1 MKPLSGLLV
10 VTIEQAVAAPFCTAR
25 LADAGARVIKIERPT
40 GDFARA
46 YDQAALGDSSY
57 FVWINQGKES
67 VAIDFKTPEDAE
79 LLHALISKADVFV
92 QNLAPGALERAG
104 FGSESL
110 REKYPQLITC
120 DISGYGE
127 SEAVKDLKAYDLLV
141 QAESG
146 LIDIS
151 GGPGEK
157 GRIGV
162 SISDIGTG
170 MTAHA
175 AILEAIIKRS
185 VTGTG
190 SGVSMSLFDVTAEW
204 MTVPLIHAE
213 HGKGAPTRGGLHHP
227 SIAPYGGY
235 KTNDGIETIVSI
247 QNEREW
253 FRYCETVLGDPDVAT
268 LDRFSDNNQRVENR
282 AALDVAINR
291 VVNHIDAT
299 EYRARLAKADLAFGA
314 VNTVADLAEHVAL
327 RRRTVTTSENETLE
341 IPASPIRWS
350 DSASGNNPNSTKG
363 APKIGA
369 DTEKIRTEFR

>member
-1 MKPLSGLLV
+1 MRPLEGLLV
-10 VTIEQAVAAPFCTAR
+10 VSIEQAVAAPFCTAR
-25 LADAGARVIKIERPT
+25 LVEAGARVIKVERPA
-40 GDFARA
+40 GDFARG

-67 VAIDFKTPEDAE
+67 VVLDFKTPADAE
-79 LLHALISKADVFV
+79 LLHALIARADIFV

-104 FGSESL
+104 FGSASL
-110 REKYPQLITC
+110 RGKNPRLITC

-127 SEAVKDLKAYDLLV
+127 AEAVKELKAYDLLV

-146 LIDIS
+146 LVDIS
-151 GGPGEK
+151 GGPGER

-175 AILEAIIKRS
+175 AVLEALIKRS
-185 VTGTG
+185 VTGKG

-227 SIAPYGGY
+227 SIAPYGAY
-235 KTNDGIETIVSI
+235 QTSDGIDTIVSI

-253 FRYCETVLGDPDVAT
+253 IRYCEIVLQNPSIAIHKK
-268 LDRFSDNNQRVENR
+268 FANNNLRVENR
-282 AALDVAINR
+282 AALDAEIEAI
-291 VVNHIDAT
+291 VGGIDAS
-299 EYRARLAKADLAFGA
+299 EYRSRLAKADLAFGA
-314 VNTVADLAEHVAL
+314 VNTIADLANHIAL
-327 RRRTVTTSENETLE
+327 RRRRIRTAEKDLLE
-341 IPASPIRWS
+341 IPATPIRWS
-350 DSASGNNPNSTKG
+350 DTDPIDGKG
-363 APKIGA
+363 IPAIGA
-369 DTEKIRTEFR
+369 DTEKIREEFLPD

>member
-1 MKPLSGLLV
+1 MRPLEGLLV
-10 VTIEQAVAAPFCTAR
+10 VSIEQAVAAPFCTAR
-25 LADAGARVIKIERPT
+25 LVEAGARVIKVERPA
-40 GDFARA
+40 GDFARG

-67 VAIDFKTPEDAE
+67 VVLDFKTPADAE
-79 LLHALISKADVFV
+79 LLHALIAKADIFV

-104 FGSESL
+104 FGSASL
-110 REKYPQLITC
+110 RGKNPRLITC

-127 SEAVKDLKAYDLLV
+127 AEAVKELKAYDLLV

-146 LIDIS
+146 LVDIS
-151 GGPGEK
+151 GGPGER

-175 AILEAIIKRS
+175 AVLEALIKRS
-185 VTGTG
+185 VTGKG

-227 SIAPYGGY
+227 SIAPYGAY
-235 KTNDGIETIVSI
+235 QTSDGIDTIVSI

-253 FRYCETVLGDPDVAT
+253 IRYCEIVLQNPSLAIHKK
-268 LDRFSDNNQRVENR
+268 FASNNLRVENR
-282 AALDVAINR
+282 AALDAE
-291 VVNHIDAT
+291 IDAIVGGIDAS
-299 EYRARLAKADLAFGA
+299 EYRSRLVKADLAFGA
-314 VNTVADLAEHVAL
+314 VNTIADLANHVAL
-327 RRRTVTTSENETLE
+327 RRRRIRTAEKDLLE
-341 IPASPIRWS
+341 IPATPIRWS
-350 DSASGNNPNSTKG
+350 DTDPIDGKG
-363 APKIGA
+363 IPAIGA
-369 DTEKIRTEFR
+369 DTEKIREEFLPD

>member
-1 MKPLSGLLV
+1 MRPLEGLLV
-10 VTIEQAVAAPFCTAR
+10 VSIEQAVAAPFCTAR
-25 LADAGARVIKIERPT
+25 LVEAGARVIKVERPA
-40 GDFARA
+40 GDFARG

-67 VAIDFKTPEDAE
+67 VVLDFKTPADAE
-79 LLHALISKADVFV
+79 LLHALIARADIFV

-104 FGSESL
+104 FGSASL
-110 REKYPQLITC
+110 RGKNPRLITC

-127 SEAVKDLKAYDLLV
+127 AEAVKELKAYDLLV

-146 LIDIS
+146 LVDIS
-151 GGPGEK
+151 GGPGER

-175 AILEAIIKRS
+175 AVLEALIKRS
-185 VTGTG
+185 VTGKG

-227 SIAPYGGY
+227 SIAPYGAY
-235 KTNDGIETIVSI
+235 QTSDGIDTIVSI

-253 FRYCETVLGDPDVAT
+253 IRYCEIVLQNPSIAIHKK
-268 LDRFSDNNQRVENR
+268 FANNNLRVENR
-282 AALDVAINR
+282 AALDAEIEAI
-291 VVNHIDAT
+291 VGSIDAS
-299 EYRARLAKADLAFGA
+299 EYRSRLAKADLAFGA
-314 VNTVADLAEHVAL
+314 VNTIADLANHIAL
-327 RRRTVTTSENETLE
+327 RRRRIRTAEKDLLE
-341 IPASPIRWS
+341 IPATPIRWS
-350 DSASGNNPNSTKG
+350 DTDPIDGKG
-363 APKIGA
+363 IPAIGA
-369 DTEKIRTEFR
+369 DTEKIREEFQPD

>member
-1 MKPLSGLLV
+1 MRPLEGLLV
-10 VTIEQAVAAPFCTAR
+10 VSIEQAVAAPFCTAR
-25 LADAGARVIKIERPT
+25 LVEAGARVIKVERPA
-40 GDFARA
+40 GDFARG

-67 VAIDFKTPEDAE
+67 VVLDFKTPADAE
-79 LLHALISKADVFV
+79 LLHALIARADIFV

-104 FGSESL
+104 FGSASL
-110 REKYPQLITC
+110 RGKNPRLITC

-127 SEAVKDLKAYDLLV
+127 AEAVKELKAYDLLV

-146 LIDIS
+146 LVDIS
-151 GGPGEK
+151 GGPGER

-175 AILEAIIKRS
+175 AVLEALIKRS
-185 VTGTG
+185 VTGKG

-227 SIAPYGGY
+227 SIAPYGAY
-235 KTNDGIETIVSI
+235 QTSDGIDTIVSI

-253 FRYCETVLGDPDVAT
+253 IRYCEIVLQNPSIAIHKK
-268 LDRFSDNNQRVENR
+268 FANNNLRVENR
-282 AALDVAINR
+282 AALDAEIEAI
-291 VVNHIDAT
+291 VGSIDAF
-299 EYRARLAKADLAFGA
+299 EYRSRLAKADLAFGA
-314 VNTVADLAEHVAL
+314 VNTIADLANHIAL
-327 RRRTVTTSENETLE
+327 RRRRIRTAEKDLLE
-341 IPASPIRWS
+341 IPATPIRWS
-350 DSASGNNPNSTKG
+350 DTDPIDGKG
-363 APKIGA
+363 IPAIGA
-369 DTEKIRTEFR
+369 DTEKIREEFQPD

>member
-1 MKPLSGLLV
+1 MRPLEGLLV
-10 VTIEQAVAAPFCTAR
+10 VSIEQAVAAPFCTAR
-25 LADAGARVIKIERPT
+25 LVEAGARVIKVERPA
-40 GDFARA
+40 GDFARG

-67 VAIDFKTPEDAE
+67 VVLDFKTPADAE
-79 LLHALISKADVFV
+79 LLHALIARADIFV

-104 FGSESL
+104 FGSASL
-110 REKYPQLITC
+110 RGKNPRLITC

-127 SEAVKDLKAYDLLV
+127 AEAVKELKAYDLLV

-146 LIDIS
+146 LVDIS
-151 GGPGEK
+151 GGPGER

-175 AILEAIIKRS
+175 AVLEALIKRS
-185 VTGTG
+185 VTGKG

-227 SIAPYGGY
+227 SIAPYGAY
-235 KTNDGIETIVSI
+235 QTSDGIDTIVSI

-253 FRYCETVLGDPDVAT
+253 IRYCEIVLQNPSIAIHKK
-268 LDRFSDNNQRVENR
+268 FANNNLRVENR
-282 AALDVAINR
+282 AALDAE
-291 VVNHIDAT
+291 IDAIVGGIDAS
-299 EYRARLAKADLAFGA
+299 EYRSRLAKADLAFGA
-314 VNTVADLAEHVAL
+314 VNTIADLANHIAL
-327 RRRTVTTSENETLE
+327 RRRRIRTAEKDLLE
-341 IPASPIRWS
+341 IPATPIRWS
-350 DSASGNNPNSTKG
+350 DTDPIDGKG
-363 APKIGA
+363 IPAIGA
-369 DTEKIRTEFR
+369 DTEKIREEFLPD

>member
-1 MKPLSGLLV
+1 MRPLEGLLV
-10 VTIEQAVAAPFCTAR
+10 VSIEQAVAAPFCTAR
-25 LADAGARVIKIERPT
+25 LVEAGARVIKVERPA
-40 GDFARA
+40 GDFARG

-67 VAIDFKTPEDAE
+67 VVLDFKTPADAE
-79 LLHALISKADVFV
+79 LLHALIARADIFV

-104 FGSESL
+104 FGSASL
-110 REKYPQLITC
+110 RGKNPRLITC

-127 SEAVKDLKAYDLLV
+127 AEAVKELKAYDLLV

-146 LIDIS
+146 LVDIS
-151 GGPGEK
+151 GGPGER

-175 AILEAIIKRS
+175 AVLEALIKRS
-185 VTGTG
+185 VTGKG

-227 SIAPYGGY
+227 SIAPYGAY
-235 KTNDGIETIVSI
+235 QTSDGIDTIVSI

-253 FRYCETVLGDPDVAT
+253 IRYCEIVLQNPSIAIHKK
-268 LDRFSDNNQRVENR
+268 FANNNLRVENR
-282 AALDVAINR
+282 AALDAEIEAI
-291 VVNHIDAT
+291 VGSIDAF
-299 EYRARLAKADLAFGA
+299 EYRSRLAKADLAFGA
-314 VNTVADLAEHVAL
+314 VNTIADLANHIAL
-327 RRRTVTTSENETLE
+327 RRRRIRTAEKDLLE
-341 IPASPIRWS
+341 IPATPIRWS
-350 DSASGNNPNSTKG
+350 DTDPIDGKG
-363 APKIGA
+363 IPAIGA
-369 DTEKIRTEFR
+369 DTEKIREEFLPD

>member
-1 MKPLSGLLV
+1 MRPLEGLLV
-10 VTIEQAVAAPFCTAR
+10 VSIEQAVAAPFCTAR
-25 LADAGARVIKIERPT
+25 LVEAGARVIKVERPA
-40 GDFARA
+40 GDFARG

-67 VAIDFKTPEDAE
+67 VVLDFKTPADAE
-79 LLHALISKADVFV
+79 LLHALIAKADIFV

-104 FGSESL
+104 FGSASL
-110 REKYPQLITC
+110 RGKNPRLITC

-127 SEAVKDLKAYDLLV
+127 AEAVKELKAYDLLV

-146 LIDIS
+146 LVDIS
-151 GGPGEK
+151 GGPGER

-175 AILEAIIKRS
+175 AVLEALIKRS
-185 VTGTG
+185 VTGKG

-227 SIAPYGGY
+227 SIAPYGAY
-235 KTNDGIETIVSI
+235 QTSDGIDTIVSI

-253 FRYCETVLGDPDVAT
+253 IRYCEIVLQNPSIAIHKK
-268 LDRFSDNNQRVENR
+268 FANNNLRVENR
-282 AALDVAINR
+282 AALDAEIEAI
-291 VVNHIDAT
+291 VGSIDAF
-299 EYRARLAKADLAFGA
+299 EYRSRLAKADLAFGA
-314 VNTVADLAEHVAL
+314 VNTIADLANHIAL
-327 RRRTVTTSENETLE
+327 RRRRIRTAEKDLLE
-341 IPASPIRWS
+341 IPATPIRWS
-350 DSASGNNPNSTKG
+350 DTDPIDGKG
-363 APKIGA
+363 IPAIGA
-369 DTEKIRTEFR
+369 DTEKIREEFQPD

>member
-1 MKPLSGLLV
+1 MRPLEGLLV
-10 VTIEQAVAAPFCTAR
+10 VSIEQAVAAPFCTAR
-25 LADAGARVIKIERPT
+25 LVEAGARVIKVERPA
-40 GDFARA
+40 GDFARG

-67 VAIDFKTPEDAE
+67 VVLDFKTPADAE
-79 LLHALISKADVFV
+79 LLHALIARADIFV

-104 FGSESL
+104 FGSASL
-110 REKYPQLITC
+110 RGKNPRLITC

-127 SEAVKDLKAYDLLV
+127 AEAVKELKAYDLLV

-146 LIDIS
+146 LVDIS
-151 GGPGEK
+151 GGPGER

-175 AILEAIIKRS
+175 AVLEALIKRS
-185 VTGTG
+185 VTGKG

-227 SIAPYGGY
+227 SIAPYGAY
-235 KTNDGIETIVSI
+235 QTSDGIDTIVSI

-253 FRYCETVLGDPDVAT
+253 IRYCEIVLQNPSIAIHKK
-268 LDRFSDNNQRVENR
+268 FANNNLRVENR
-282 AALDVAINR
+282 AALDAEIEAI
-291 VVNHIDAT
+291 VGGIDAS
-299 EYRARLAKADLAFGA
+299 EYRSRLAKADLAFGA
-314 VNTVADLAEHVAL
+314 VNTIADLANHIAL
-327 RRRTVTTSENETLE
+327 RRRRIRTAEKDLLE
-341 IPASPIRWS
+341 IPATPIRWS
-350 DSASGNNPNSTKG
+350 DTDPIDGKG
-363 APKIGA
+363 IPAIGA
-369 DTEKIRTEFR
+369 DTEKIREEFQPD

>member
-1 MKPLSGLLV
+1 MRPLEGLLV
-10 VTIEQAVAAPFCTAR
+10 VSIEQAVAAPFCPAR
-25 LADAGARVIKIERPT
+25 LVEAGARVIKVERPA
-40 GDFARA
+40 GDFARG

-67 VAIDFKTPEDAE
+67 VVLDFKTPADAE
-79 LLHALISKADVFV
+79 LLHALIARADIFV

-104 FGSESL
+104 FGSASL
-110 REKYPQLITC
+110 RGKNPRLITC

-127 SEAVKDLKAYDLLV
+127 AEAVKELKAYDLLV

-146 LIDIS
+146 LVDIS
-151 GGPGEK
+151 GGPGER

-175 AILEAIIKRS
+175 AVLEALIKRS
-185 VTGTG
+185 VTGKG

-227 SIAPYGGY
+227 SIAPYGAY
-235 KTNDGIETIVSI
+235 QTSDGIDTIVSI

-253 FRYCETVLGDPDVAT
+253 IRYCEIVLQNPSIAIHKK
-268 LDRFSDNNQRVENR
+268 FANNNLRVENR
-282 AALDVAINR
+282 AALDAEIEAI
-291 VVNHIDAT
+291 VGSIDAF
-299 EYRARLAKADLAFGA
+299 EYRSRLAKADLAFGA
-314 VNTVADLAEHVAL
+314 VNTIADLANHIAL
-327 RRRTVTTSENETLE
+327 RRRRIRTAEKDLLE
-341 IPASPIRWS
+341 IPATPIRWS
-350 DSASGNNPNSTKG
+350 DTDPIDGKG
-363 APKIGA
+363 IPAIGA
-369 DTEKIRTEFR
+369 DTEKIREEFQPD

>member
-1 MKPLSGLLV
+1 MRPLEGLLV
-10 VTIEQAVAAPFCTAR
+10 VSIEQAVAAPFCTAR
-25 LADAGARVIKIERPT
+25 LVEAGARVIKVERPA
-40 GDFARA
+40 GDFARG

-67 VAIDFKTPEDAE
+67 VVLDFKTPADAE
-79 LLHALISKADVFV
+79 LLHALIAKADIFV

-104 FGSESL
+104 FGSASL
-110 REKYPQLITC
+110 RGKNPRLITC

-127 SEAVKDLKAYDLLV
+127 AEAVRELKAYDLLV

-146 LIDIS
+146 LVDIS
-151 GGPGEK
+151 GGPGER

-175 AILEAIIKRS
+175 AVLEALIKRS
-185 VTGTG
+185 VTGKG

-227 SIAPYGGY
+227 SIAPYGAY
-235 KTNDGIETIVSI
+235 QTSDGIDTIVSI

-253 FRYCETVLGDPDVAT
+253 IRYCEIVLQNPSIAIHKK
-268 LDRFSDNNQRVENR
+268 FANNNLRVENR
-282 AALDVAINR
+282 AALDAEIEAI
-291 VVNHIDAT
+291 VGGIDAS
-299 EYRARLAKADLAFGA
+299 EYRSRLAKADLAFGA
-314 VNTVADLAEHVAL
+314 VNTIADLANHIAL
-327 RRRTVTTSENETLE
+327 RRRRIRTAEKDLLE
-341 IPASPIRWS
+341 IPATPIRWS
-350 DSASGNNPNSTKG
+350 DTDPIDGKG
-363 APKIGA
+363 IPAIGA
-369 DTEKIRTEFR
+369 DTEKIREEFLPD

>member
-1 MKPLSGLLV
+1 MRPLEGLLV
-10 VTIEQAVAAPFCTAR
+10 VSIEQAVAAPFCTAR
-25 LADAGARVIKIERPT
+25 LVEAGARVIKVERPA
-40 GDFARA
+40 GDFARG

-67 VAIDFKTPEDAE
+67 VVLDFKTPADAE
-79 LLHALISKADVFV
+79 LLHALIAKADIFV

-104 FGSESL
+104 FGSASL
-110 REKYPQLITC
+110 RGKNPRLITC

-127 SEAVKDLKAYDLLV
+127 TAAVKELKAYDLLV

-146 LIDIS
+146 LVDIS
-151 GGPGEK
+151 GGPGER

-175 AILEAIIKRS
+175 AVLEALIKRS
-185 VTGTG
+185 VTGKG

-227 SIAPYGGY
+227 SIAPYGAY
-235 KTNDGIETIVSI
+235 QTSDGIDTIVSI

-253 FRYCETVLGDPDVAT
+253 IRYCEIVLQNPSLAIHT
-268 LDRFSDNNQRVENR
+268 KFANNNLRVENR
-282 AALDVAINR
+282 AALDAE
-291 VVNHIDAT
+291 IDAIVGGIDAS
-299 EYRARLAKADLAFGA
+299 EYRSRLAKADLAFGA
-314 VNTVADLAEHVAL
+314 VNTIADLANHIAL
-327 RRRTVTTSENETLE
+327 RRRRIRTAEKDLLE
-341 IPASPIRWS
+341 IPATPIRWS
-350 DSASGNNPNSTKG
+350 DTDPIDSKG
-363 APKIGA
+363 IPAIGA
-369 DTEKIRTEFR
+369 DTEKIREEFLPD

>member
-1 MKPLSGLLV
+1 MRPLEGLLV
-10 VTIEQAVAAPFCTAR
+10 VSIEQAVAAPFCTAR
-25 LADAGARVIKIERPT
+25 LVEAGARVIKVERPA
-40 GDFARA
+40 GDFARS

-67 VAIDFKTPEDAE
+67 VVLDFKTPADAE
-79 LLHALISKADVFV
+79 LLHALIARADIFV

-104 FGSESL
+104 FGSASL
-110 REKYPQLITC
+110 RGKNPRLITC

-127 SEAVKDLKAYDLLV
+127 AEAVRELKAYDLLV

-146 LIDIS
+146 LVDIS
-151 GGPGEK
+151 GGPGER

-175 AILEAIIKRS
+175 AVLEALIKRS
-185 VTGTG
+185 VTGKG

-227 SIAPYGGY
+227 SIAPYGAY
-235 KTNDGIETIVSI
+235 QTSDGIDTIVSI

-253 FRYCETVLGDPDVAT
+253 IRYCEIVLQNPSIAIHKK
-268 LDRFSDNNQRVENR
+268 FANNNLRVENR
-282 AALDVAINR
+282 AALDAE
-291 VVNHIDAT
+291 IDAIVGGIDAS
-299 EYRARLAKADLAFGA
+299 EYRSRLAKADLAFGA
-314 VNTVADLAEHVAL
+314 VNTIADLANHIAL
-327 RRRTVTTSENETLE
+327 RRRRIRTAEKDLLE
-341 IPASPIRWS
+341 IPATPIRWS
-350 DSASGNNPNSTKG
+350 DTDPIDGKG
-363 APKIGA
+363 IPAIGA
-369 DTEKIRTEFR
+369 DTEKIREEFLPD

>member
-1 MKPLSGLLV
+1 MRPLEGLLV
-10 VTIEQAVAAPFCTAR
+10 VSIEQAVAAPFCTAR
-25 LADAGARVIKIERPT
+25 LVEAGARVIKVERPA
-40 GDFARA
+40 GDFARG

-67 VAIDFKTPEDAE
+67 VVLDFKTPADAE
-79 LLHALISKADVFV
+79 LLHALIAKADIFV

-104 FGSESL
+104 FGSASL
-110 REKYPQLITC
+110 RGKNPRLITC

-127 SEAVKDLKAYDLLV
+127 AEAVKELKAYDLLV

-146 LIDIS
+146 LVDIS
-151 GGPGEK
+151 GGPGER

-175 AILEAIIKRS
+175 AVLEALIKRS
-185 VTGTG
+185 VTGKG

-227 SIAPYGGY
+227 SIAPYGAY
-235 KTNDGIETIVSI
+235 QTSDGIDTIVSI

-253 FRYCETVLGDPDVAT
+253 IRYCEIVLQNPSIAIHKK
-268 LDRFSDNNQRVENR
+268 FANNNLRVENR
-282 AALDVAINR
+282 AALDAEIEAI
-291 VVNHIDAT
+291 VGGIDAS
-299 EYRARLAKADLAFGA
+299 EYRSRLAKADLAFGA
-314 VNTVADLAEHVAL
+314 VNTIADLANHIAL
-327 RRRTVTTSENETLE
+327 RRRRIRTAEKDLLE
-341 IPASPIRWS
+341 IPATPIRWS
-350 DSASGNNPNSTKG
+350 DTDPIDGKG
-363 APKIGA
+363 IPAIGA
-369 DTEKIRTEFR
+369 DTEKIREEFLPD

>member
-1 MKPLSGLLV
+1 MRPLEGLLV
-10 VTIEQAVAAPFCTAR
+10 VSIEQAVAAPFCTAR
-25 LADAGARVIKIERPT
+25 LVEAGARVIKVERPA
-40 GDFARA
+40 GDFARG

-67 VAIDFKTPEDAE
+67 VVLDFKTPADAE
-79 LLHALISKADVFV
+79 LLHALIAKADIFV

-104 FGSESL
+104 FGSASL
-110 REKYPQLITC
+110 RGKNPRLITC

-127 SEAVKDLKAYDLLV
+127 AEAVKELKAYDLLV

-146 LIDIS
+146 LVDIS
-151 GGPGEK
+151 GGPGER

-175 AILEAIIKRS
+175 AVLEALIKRS
-185 VTGTG
+185 VTGKG

-227 SIAPYGGY
+227 SIAPYGAY
-235 KTNDGIETIVSI
+235 QTSDGIDTIVSI

-253 FRYCETVLGDPDVAT
+253 IRYCEIVLQNPSIAIHKK
-268 LDRFSDNNQRVENR
+268 FANNNLRVENR
-282 AALDVAINR
+282 AALDAEIEAI
-291 VVNHIDAT
+291 VGSIDAF
-299 EYRARLAKADLAFGA
+299 EYRSRLAKADLAFGA
-314 VNTVADLAEHVAL
+314 VNTIADLANHIAL
-327 RRRTVTTSENETLE
+327 RRRRIRTAEKDLLE
-341 IPASPIRWS
+341 IPATPIRWS
-350 DSASGNNPNSTKG
+350 DTDPIDGKG
-363 APKIGA
+363 IPAIGA
-369 DTEKIRTEFR
+369 DTEKIREEFLPD

>member
-1 MKPLSGLLV
+1 MRPLEGLLV
-10 VTIEQAVAAPFCTAR
+10 VSIEQAVAAPFCTAR
-25 LADAGARVIKIERPT
+25 LVEAGARVIKVERPA
-40 GDFARA
+40 GDFARG

-67 VAIDFKTPEDAE
+67 VVLDFKTPADAE
-79 LLHALISKADVFV
+79 LLHALIAKADIFV

-104 FGSESL
+104 FGSASL
-110 REKYPQLITC
+110 RGKNPRLITC

-127 SEAVKDLKAYDLLV
+127 AEAVKELKAYDLLV

-146 LIDIS
+146 LVDIS
-151 GGPGEK
+151 GGPGER

-175 AILEAIIKRS
+175 AVLEALIKRS
-185 VTGTG
+185 VTGKG

-227 SIAPYGGY
+227 SIAPYGAY
-235 KTNDGIETIVSI
+235 QTSDGIDTIVSI

-253 FRYCETVLGDPDVAT
+253 IRYCEIVLQNPSLAIHKK
-268 LDRFSDNNQRVENR
+268 FANNNLRVENR
-282 AALDVAINR
+282 AALDAE
-291 VVNHIDAT
+291 IDAIVGGIDAS
-299 EYRARLAKADLAFGA
+299 EYRSRLAKADLAFGA
-314 VNTVADLAEHVAL
+314 VNTIADLANHIAL
-327 RRRTVTTSENETLE
+327 RRRRIRTAEKDLLE
-341 IPASPIRWS
+341 IPATPIRWS
-350 DSASGNNPNSTKG
+350 DTDPIDGKG
-363 APKIGA
+363 IPAIGA
-369 DTEKIRTEFR
+369 DTEKIREEFLPD

>member
-1 MKPLSGLLV
+1 MRPLEGLLV
-10 VTIEQAVAAPFCTAR
+10 VSIEQAVAAPFCTAR
-25 LADAGARVIKIERPT
+25 LVEAGARVIKVERPA
-40 GDFARA
+40 GDFARG

-67 VAIDFKTPEDAE
+67 VVLDFKTPADAE
-79 LLHALISKADVFV
+79 LLHALIAKADIFV

-104 FGSESL
+104 FGSASL
-110 REKYPQLITC
+110 RGKNPRLITC

-127 SEAVKDLKAYDLLV
+127 AEAVKELKAYDLLV

-146 LIDIS
+146 LVDIS
-151 GGPGEK
+151 GGPGER

-175 AILEAIIKRS
+175 AVLEALIKRS
-185 VTGTG
+185 VTGKG

-227 SIAPYGGY
+227 SIAPYGAY
-235 KTNDGIETIVSI
+235 QTSDGIDTIVSI

-253 FRYCETVLGDPDVAT
+253 IRYCEIVLQNPSIAIHKK
-268 LDRFSDNNQRVENR
+268 FANNNLRVENR
-282 AALDVAINR
+282 AALDAEIEAI
-291 VVNHIDAT
+291 VGGIDAF
-299 EYRARLAKADLAFGA
+299 EYRSRLAKADLAFGA
-314 VNTVADLAEHVAL
+314 VNTIADLANHIAL
-327 RRRTVTTSENETLE
+327 RRRRIRTAEKDLLE
-341 IPASPIRWS
+341 IPATPIRWS
-350 DSASGNNPNSTKG
+350 DTDPIDGKG
-363 APKIGA
+363 IPAIGA
-369 DTEKIRTEFR
+369 DTEKIREEFLPD

>member
-1 MKPLSGLLV
+1 MRPLEGLLV
-10 VTIEQAVAAPFCTAR
+10 VSIEQAVAAPFCTAR
-25 LADAGARVIKIERPT
+25 LVEAGARVIKVERPA
-40 GDFARA
+40 GDFARG

-67 VAIDFKTPEDAE
+67 VVLDFKTPADAE
-79 LLHALISKADVFV
+79 LLHALIARADIFV

-104 FGSESL
+104 FGSASL
-110 REKYPQLITC
+110 RGKNPRLITC

-127 SEAVKDLKAYDLLV
+127 AEAVRELKAYDLLV

-146 LIDIS
+146 LVDIS
-151 GGPGEK
+151 GGPGER

-175 AILEAIIKRS
+175 AVLEALIKRS
-185 VTGTG
+185 VTGKG

-227 SIAPYGGY
+227 SIAPYGAY
-235 KTNDGIETIVSI
+235 QTSDGIDTIVSI

-253 FRYCETVLGDPDVAT
+253 IRYCEIVLQNPSIAIHKK
-268 LDRFSDNNQRVENR
+268 FANNNLRVENR
-282 AALDVAINR
+282 AALDAEIEAI
-291 VVNHIDAT
+291 VGGIDAS
-299 EYRARLAKADLAFGA
+299 EYRSRLAKADLAFGA
-314 VNTVADLAEHVAL
+314 VNTIADLANHIAL
-327 RRRTVTTSENETLE
+327 RRRRIRTAEKDLLE
-341 IPASPIRWS
+341 IPATPIRWS
-350 DSASGNNPNSTKG
+350 DTDPIDGKG
-363 APKIGA
+363 IPAIGA
-369 DTEKIRTEFR
+369 DTEKIREEFQPD

>member
-1 MKPLSGLLV
+1 MRPLEGLLV
-10 VTIEQAVAAPFCTAR
+10 VSIEQAVAAPFCTAR
-25 LADAGARVIKIERPT
+25 LVEAGARVIKVERPA
-40 GDFARA
+40 GDFARG

-67 VAIDFKTPEDAE
+67 VVLDFKTPADAE
-79 LLHALISKADVFV
+79 LLHALIAKADIFV

-104 FGSESL
+104 FGSASL
-110 REKYPQLITC
+110 RGKNPRLITC

-127 SEAVKDLKAYDLLV
+127 AEAVKELKAYDLLV

-146 LIDIS
+146 LVDIS
-151 GGPGEK
+151 GGPGER

-175 AILEAIIKRS
+175 AVLEALIKRS
-185 VTGTG
+185 VTGKG

-227 SIAPYGGY
+227 SIAPYGAY
-235 KTNDGIETIVSI
+235 QTSDGIDTIVSI

-253 FRYCETVLGDPDVAT
+253 IRYCEIVLQNPSIAIHKK
-268 LDRFSDNNQRVENR
+268 FANNNLRVENR
-282 AALDVAINR
+282 AALDAEIEAI
-291 VVNHIDAT
+291 VGSIDAS
-299 EYRARLAKADLAFGA
+299 EYRSRLAKADLAFGA
-314 VNTVADLAEHVAL
+314 VNTIADLANHIAL
-327 RRRTVTTSENETLE
+327 RRRRIRTAEKDLLE
-341 IPASPIRWS
+341 IPATPIRWS
-350 DSASGNNPNSTKG
+350 DTDPIDGKG
-363 APKIGA
+363 IPAIGA
-369 DTEKIRTEFR
+369 DTEKIREEFQPD

>member
-1 MKPLSGLLV
+1 MRPLEGLLV
-10 VTIEQAVAAPFCTAR
+10 VSIEQAVAAPFCTAR
-25 LADAGARVIKIERPT
+25 LVEAGARVIKVERPA
-40 GDFARA
+40 GDFARG

-67 VAIDFKTPEDAE
+67 VVLDFKTPADAE
-79 LLHALISKADVFV
+79 LLHALIARADIFV

-104 FGSESL
+104 FGSASL
-110 REKYPQLITC
+110 RGKNPRLITC

-127 SEAVKDLKAYDLLV
+127 AEAVKELKAYDLLV

-146 LIDIS
+146 LVDIS
-151 GGPGEK
+151 GGPGER

-175 AILEAIIKRS
+175 AVLEALIKRS
-185 VTGTG
+185 VTGKG

-227 SIAPYGGY
+227 SIAPYGAY
-235 KTNDGIETIVSI
+235 QTSDGIDTIVSI

-253 FRYCETVLGDPDVAT
+253 IRYCEIVLQNPSIAIHKK
-268 LDRFSDNNQRVENR
+268 FANNNLRVENR
-282 AALDVAINR
+282 AALDAE
-291 VVNHIDAT
+291 IDAIVGGIDAS
-299 EYRARLAKADLAFGA
+299 EYRSRLAKADLAFGA
-314 VNTVADLAEHVAL
+314 VNTIADLANHIAL
-327 RRRTVTTSENETLE
+327 RRRRIRTAEKDLLE
-341 IPASPIRWS
+341 IPATPIRWS
-350 DSASGNNPNSTKG
+350 DTDPIDGKG
-363 APKIGA
+363 IPAIGA
-369 DTEKIRTEFR
+369 DTEKIREEFQPD

>member
-1 MKPLSGLLV
+1 MRPLEGLLV
-10 VTIEQAVAAPFCTAR
+10 VSIEQAVAAPFCPAR
-25 LADAGARVIKIERPT
+25 LVEAGARVIKVERPA
-40 GDFARA
+40 GDFARG

-67 VAIDFKTPEDAE
+67 VVLDFKTPADAE
-79 LLHALISKADVFV
+79 LLHALIARADIFV

-104 FGSESL
+104 FGSASL
-110 REKYPQLITC
+110 RGKNPRLITC

-127 SEAVKDLKAYDLLV
+127 AEAVKELKAYDLLV

-146 LIDIS
+146 LVDIS
-151 GGPGEK
+151 GGPGER

-175 AILEAIIKRS
+175 AVLEALIKRS
-185 VTGTG
+185 VTGKG

-227 SIAPYGGY
+227 SIAPYGAY
-235 KTNDGIETIVSI
+235 QTSDGIDTIVSI

-253 FRYCETVLGDPDVAT
+253 IRYCEIVLQNPSIAIHKK
-268 LDRFSDNNQRVENR
+268 FANNNLRVENR
-282 AALDVAINR
+282 AALDAE
-291 VVNHIDAT
+291 IDAIVGGIDAS
-299 EYRARLAKADLAFGA
+299 EYRSRLAKADLAFGA
-314 VNTVADLAEHVAL
+314 VNTIADLANHIAL
-327 RRRTVTTSENETLE
+327 RRRRIRTAEKDLLE
-341 IPASPIRWS
+341 IPATPIRWS
-350 DSASGNNPNSTKG
+350 DTDPIDGKG
-363 APKIGA
+363 IPAIGA
-369 DTEKIRTEFR
+369 DTEKIREEFQPD

>member
-1 MKPLSGLLV
+1 MRPLEGLLV
-10 VTIEQAVAAPFCTAR
+10 VSIEQAVAAPFCTAR
-25 LADAGARVIKIERPT
+25 LVEAGARVIKVERPA
-40 GDFARA
+40 GDFARG

-67 VAIDFKTPEDAE
+67 VVLDFKTSADAE
-79 LLHALISKADVFV
+79 LLHALIAKADIFV

-104 FGSESL
+104 FGSASL
-110 REKYPQLITC
+110 RGKNPRLITC

-127 SEAVKDLKAYDLLV
+127 AEAVRELKAYDLLV

-146 LIDIS
+146 LVDIS
-151 GGPGEK
+151 GGPGER

-175 AILEAIIKRS
+175 AVLEALIKRS
-185 VTGTG
+185 VTGKG

-227 SIAPYGGY
+227 SIAPYGAY
-235 KTNDGIETIVSI
+235 QTSDGIDTIVSI

-253 FRYCETVLGDPDVAT
+253 IRYCEIVLQNPPLAIDKKFA
-268 LDRFSDNNQRVENR
+268 NNNLRVENR
-282 AALDVAINR
+282 AALDAEIEAI
-291 VVNHIDAT
+291 VGGIDAS
-299 EYRARLAKADLAFGA
+299 EYRSRLAKADLAFGA
-314 VNTVADLAEHVAL
+314 VNTIADLANHIAL
-327 RRRTVTTSENETLE
+327 RRRRIRTAEKDLLE
-341 IPASPIRWS
+341 IPATPIRWS
-350 DSASGNNPNSTKG
+350 DTDPIDGKG
-363 APKIGA
+363 IPAIGA
-369 DTEKIRTEFR
+369 DTEKIREEFLPD

>member
-1 MKPLSGLLV
+1 MRPLEGLLV
-10 VTIEQAVAAPFCTAR
+10 VSIEQAVAAPFCTAR
-25 LADAGARVIKIERPT
+25 LVEAGARVIKVERPA
-40 GDFARA
+40 GDFARG

-67 VAIDFKTPEDAE
+67 VVLDFKTPADAE
-79 LLHALISKADVFV
+79 LLHALIAKADIFV

-104 FGSESL
+104 FGSASL
-110 REKYPQLITC
+110 RGKNPRLITC

-127 SEAVKDLKAYDLLV
+127 AEAVRELKAYDLLV

-146 LIDIS
+146 LVDIS
-151 GGPGEK
+151 GGPGER

-175 AILEAIIKRS
+175 AVLEALIKRS
-185 VTGTG
+185 VTSKG

-227 SIAPYGGY
+227 SIAPYGAY
-235 KTNDGIETIVSI
+235 QTSDGIDTIVSI

-253 FRYCETVLGDPDVAT
+253 IRYCEIVLQNPSIAIHKK
-268 LDRFSDNNQRVENR
+268 FANNNLRVENR
-282 AALDVAINR
+282 AALDAE
-291 VVNHIDAT
+291 IDAIVGGIDAS
-299 EYRARLAKADLAFGA
+299 EYRSRLAKADLAFGA
-314 VNTVADLAEHVAL
+314 VNTIADLANHIAL
-327 RRRTVTTSENETLE
+327 RRRRIRTAEKDLLE
-341 IPASPIRWS
+341 IPATPIRWS
-350 DSASGNNPNSTKG
+350 DTDPIDGKG
-363 APKIGA
+363 IPAIGA
-369 DTEKIRTEFR
+369 DTEKIREEFQPD

>member
-1 MKPLSGLLV
+1 MRPLEGLLV
-10 VTIEQAVAAPFCTAR
+10 VSIEQAVAAPFCTAR
-25 LADAGARVIKIERPT
+25 LVEAGARVIKVERPA
-40 GDFARA
+40 GDFARG

-67 VAIDFKTPEDAE
+67 VVLDFKTPADAE
-79 LLHALISKADVFV
+79 LLHALIAKADIFV

-104 FGSESL
+104 FGSASL
-110 REKYPQLITC
+110 RGKNPRLITC

-127 SEAVKDLKAYDLLV
+127 TAAVKELKAYDLLV

-146 LIDIS
+146 LVDIS
-151 GGPGEK
+151 GGPGER

-175 AILEAIIKRS
+175 AVLEALIKRS
-185 VTGTG
+185 VTGKG

-227 SIAPYGGY
+227 SIAPYGAY
-235 KTNDGIETIVSI
+235 QTSDGIDTIVSI

-253 FRYCETVLGDPDVAT
+253 IRYCEIVLQNPSIAIHKK
-268 LDRFSDNNQRVENR
+268 FANNNLRVENR
-282 AALDVAINR
+282 AALDAEIEAI
-291 VVNHIDAT
+291 VGGIDAS
-299 EYRARLAKADLAFGA
+299 EYRSRLAKADLAFGA
-314 VNTVADLAEHVAL
+314 VNTIADLANHIAL
-327 RRRTVTTSENETLE
+327 RRRRIRTAEKDLLE
-341 IPASPIRWS
+341 IPATPIRWS
-350 DSASGNNPNSTKG
+350 DTDPIDGKG
-363 APKIGA
+363 IPAIGA
-369 DTEKIRTEFR
+369 DTEKIREEFLPD